1 MEITS
6 EQFHEEI
13 RNLEQRLDQKLD
25 QKLKDV
31 KEGVIKWIAGIF
43 IGALLLTL
51 SAIGLYTATL
61 IGMAG
66 LERLP

>member
-13 RNLEQRLDQKLD
+13 RNLEQRLD

>member
-13 RNLEQRLDQKLD
+13 RNLEQRLDR
-25 QKLKDV
+25 KLKDV

-43 IGALLLTL
+43 IGAFLLTL

-66 LERLP
+66 IERLP

>member
-6 EQFHEEI
+6 EQLHEEI
-13 RNLEQRLDQKLD
+13 RNLERRLDQKLR
-25 QKLKDV
+25 DV
-31 KEGVIKWIAGIF
+31 KESVIKWIAGIF
-43 IGALLLTL
+43 IGTFLLTL

-66 LERLP
+66 LDRLP

>member
-6 EQFHEEI
+6 EQLHEEI
-13 RNLEQRLDQKLD
+13 RNLEQRLDQKLR
-25 QKLKDV
+25 DV

-43 IGALLLTL
+43 IGAFLLTL

-66 LERLP
+66 IERLP

>member
-6 EQFHEEI
+6 EQLHEEI
-13 RNLEQRLDQKLD
+13 RNLEQRLD